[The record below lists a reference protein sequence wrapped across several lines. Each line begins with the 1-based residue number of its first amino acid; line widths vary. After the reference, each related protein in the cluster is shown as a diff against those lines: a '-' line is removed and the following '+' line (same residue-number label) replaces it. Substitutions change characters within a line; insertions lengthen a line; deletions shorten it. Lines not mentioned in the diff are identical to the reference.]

1 MKSQVIYIFTVLL
14 MGFWCLV
21 FAKFHHHF
29 NNPDIYQE
37 QISYLKDEVAHK
49 ELKNELLKDQHIQF
63 QMDVARVLPQALK
76 QSPTGEKSYPLRALA
91 SLVLAKDH
99 KNFKESSMKRDFQ
112 RAKKLFRDKQ
122 FGLAARAFV
131 EFIDK
136 NPFSMDINEAFFLLS
151 ESYFQMDDYERCLT
165 TVEKMIELFP
175 ESELT
180 GYAMIRM
187 GKIYEYQER
196 PEEAVDIYQTVL
208 LTFPER
214 GIASQARKSL
224 QSVEL

>member
-1 MKSQVIYIFTVLL
+1 
-14 MGFWCLV
+14 
-21 FAKFHHHF
+21 
-29 NNPDIYQE
+29 
-37 QISYLKDEVAHK
+37 
-49 ELKNELLKDQHIQF
+49 
-63 QMDVARVLPQALK
+63 
-76 QSPTGEKSYPLRALA
+76 
-91 SLVLAKDH
+91 
-99 KNFKESSMKRDFQ
+99 MKRDFQ